1 MSAAINK
8 KTKNNLPKRGPGR
21 PKGVSNKIT
30 VLLKDAIIRAT
41 EMTGNPDD
49 AKQKGLVGYFR
60 WLAKVEPKAHA
71 TLLGK
76 ILPTQIT
83 GEDGKAITINVD
95 GKDASLL

>member
-1 MSAAINK
+1 MNK
-8 KTKNNLPKRGPGR
+8 KTSGNGLPKRGPGR
-21 PKGVSNKIT
+21 PPGRSNKIT
-30 VLLKDAIIRAT
+30 VILKDAILRAT
-41 EMTGNPDD
+41 ELTGNPDD

-60 WLAKVEPKAHA
+60 WLAVQEPKAHA

-83 GEDGKAITINVD
+83 GEDGKAITINIE